1 VGEGIQLRFQTRVLA
16 AAAVALLS
24 PAAATG
30 APAVANPPRDE
41 TTILVKFLKPSAST
55 PFATAVGELPTKVK
69 IVKVMRGM
77 TIDRLLAIYRS
88 LPNVAYAEPNYVARF
103 HLAAPNDPFYGQ
115 QWALSRIAALDGWT
129 TYPGSFAGVAGA
141 PIAFVDTGVEAT
153 HPDLSGR
160 VQSGANCLTGAC
172 VAGASA
178 DDNGHGTLGAGIAA
192 AGANNGA
199 GLAGVSFGSPIIP
212 VKTLD
217 ASGSGTYGAI
227 AAGVTWAVDHGAR
240 VINLSLAGDAYSR
253 TLCDAVA
260 YAIGKGALIAAAA
273 GNFGNSAAVY
283 PAACPGAVGVTST
296 QPDDSAA
303 PFANSGSPDVFVSAP
318 GTQVHTT
325 YINGTYALATGTSMS
340 TSFVSGLAGL
350 LLGQRPQR
358 SVADVKR
365 ILATTSDKVGAAP
378 YGADPYGTCSGC
390 TWSTT
395 HGYGRI
401 NVRNALA
408 AANVEPDPPPVVEAA
423 APDFT
428 IAASPTAVSV
438 VRGVQAAYT
447 ISIGSEHGFA
457 GSVALSAT
465 GLPAGAV
472 ASFAPASVLAS
483 GSSTLAVA
491 TTSAAPAGSY
501 TFTVRGTSGSLTHT
515 LNVSLTVTVPP
526 PPTASFTL
534 TATPG
539 SRILKQGRETTFRV
553 TVNGPSEV
561 QDAIEF
567 SVAGLPPGVTSRFV
581 RTTTRGLWELV
592 LAAPANATRF
602 KTHEL
607 TITGAVGSTRRTVT
621 VSVIVL

>member
-1 VGEGIQLRFQTRVLA
+1 VRPT
-16 AAAVALLS
+16 
-24 PAAATG
+24 
-30 APAVANPPRDE
+30 
-41 TTILVKFLKPSAST
+41 AST
-55 PFATAVGELPTKVK
+55 PFATAVGELPTRVK
-69 IVKVMRGM
+69 IVKVMRGI
-77 TIDRLLAIYRS
+77 TIDQLLGIYRS
-88 LPNVAYAEPNYVARF
+88 LPNVVYAEPNYVARF
-103 HLAAPNDPFYGQ
+103 NLAAPNDPFYGQ
-115 QWALSRIAALDGWT
+115 QWALSRISALEGWSN
-129 TYPGSFAGVAGA
+129 YPGSFASAAGA
-141 PIAFVDTGVEAT
+141 PIALVDTGVEAT
-153 HPDLSGR
+153 HPDLAGR
-160 VQSGANCLTGAC
+160 VQSGANCLSGVCA
-172 VAGASA
+172 AGGSG

-199 GLAGVSFGSPIIP
+199 GLAGLSYGSQIIP
-212 VKTLD
+212 VKALD

-227 AAGVTWAVDHGAR
+227 SAGVMWAADHGAR
-240 VINLSLAGDAYSR
+240 AINLSLAGDAYSR

-260 YAIGKGALIAAAA
+260 YAIGKGALVAAAA
-273 GNFGNSAAVY
+273 GNFGNSTAVY

-296 QPDDSAA
+296 QADDSAA
-303 PFANSGSPDVFVSAP
+303 PYANSGSPDVFVSAP
-318 GTQVHTT
+318 GTQIHTT

-340 TSFVSGLAGL
+340 TSFVTGLAGL

-378 YGADPYGTCSGC
+378 YGPDPYGTCAGC
-390 TWSTT
+390 TWSPT

-408 AANVEPDPPPVVEAA
+408 AADAVPDPPPVVDTP

-428 IAASPTAVSV
+428 VGASPTVVSV
-438 VRGVQAAYT
+438 VRGAQAAYT
-447 ISIGSEHGFA
+447 ISIGSEDGFA

-472 ASFAPASVLAS
+472 GSFAPASVLAS

-491 TTSAAPAGSY
+491 TSSTTPAGSY
-501 TFTVRGTSGSLTHT
+501 TFTVRGTSGALTHT

-526 PPTASFTL
+526 LPAASFTL

-553 TVNGPSEV
+553 TVAGAAEV
-561 QDAIEF
+561 QDAIEL
-567 SVAGLPPGVTSRFV
+567 SVAGLPPGVTSRFT

-592 LAAPANATRF
+592 LTAPVSATRF
-602 KTHEL
+602 KTYEL
-607 TITGAVGSTRRTVT
+607 TITGAVGSTRRTAT